1 MKCPFCNHNETK
13 VTDSRDT
20 NDNKTIRRRRECE
33 KCQARF
39 STYEQVE
46 ILNRI
51 VVKRD
56 GTKEAYSRNKI
67 EEGIKRATNKRIDG
81 ENLKNLIDEIEA
93 EINCEG
99 KTEITSKKIGNAILN
114 KLKKRDE
121 VAYLRFASVFKSFG
135 SGERFVKEL
144 HKIEKSN

>member
-39 STYEQVE
+39 STYEQIE

-51 VVKRD
+51 VIKRD

>member
-1 MKCPFCNHNETK
+1 MLYFQPKNKNSNKKMK
-13 VTDSRDT
+13 
-20 NDNKTIRRRRECE
+20 CE

-51 VVKRD
+51 VIKRD
-56 GTKEAYSRNKI
+56 GTKETYSRNKI

-114 KLKKRDE
+114 KLKKRIN
-121 VAYLRFASVFKSFG
+121 SVS
-135 SGERFVKEL
+135 
-144 HKIEKSN
+144 